1 MLTGESGSGKTE
13 AGKLVLQYI
22 AAVTG
27 HAQVLHGDNNYHED
41 YNDKNYHFY
50 YYEDDV
56 DYNDCLPGVS
66 RHQIPAVA
74 IQPGARRFD
83 FFLNN
88 NKMMMDVI
96 TIQYVIKYVMLLILV
111 KDNCS
116 APISIRCCR

>member
-41 YNDKNYHFY
+41 YNDKNYNFY
-50 YYEDDV
+50 YYDDDV
-56 DYNDCLPGVS
+56 DYNDCLPGVP

-96 TIQYVIKYVMLLILV
+96 SIQYVIKYVMLLILV
-111 KDNCS
+111 
-116 APISIRCCR
+116 

>member
-27 HAQVLHGDNNYHED
+27 HAQVLHSDNNYHED
-41 YNDKNYHFY
+41 YNDKNYHVY
-50 YYEDDV
+50 YYDDDDDDDV
-56 DYNDCLPGVS
+56 DYNDCLPGVP

-88 NKMMMDVI
+88 NKMMLDVI
-96 TIQYVIKYVMLLILV
+96 
-111 KDNCS
+111 
-116 APISIRCCR
+116 PICYKICC

>member
-50 YYEDDV
+50 Y
-56 DYNDCLPGVS
+56 
-66 RHQIPAVA
+66 
-74 IQPGARRFD
+74 
-83 FFLNN
+83 
-88 NKMMMDVI
+88 
-96 TIQYVIKYVMLLILV
+96 
-111 KDNCS
+111 
-116 APISIRCCR
+116 